1 MVVVEEA
8 KNVNL
13 PLLRTIF
20 LKERQRTFTEQNTS
34 EFKLEDFDKQTQGEY
49 ILSALIDDIP
59 VGFISIWIPNNF
71 IHHLYVDNAY
81 QGKNIGTQLLKGA
94 IQKTAFP
101 ITLKCLVSNT
111 KAINFYLRKGFVE
124 KSRGQSGNGTYI
136 LFELTKEI
144 Q

>member
-59 VGFISIWIPNNF
+59 VGFISIWMPNNF

-81 QGKNIGTQLLKGA
+81 QGKNIGTQLLKAA

-111 KAINFYLRKGFVE
+111 KAIDFYLRKGFVE

>member
-59 VGFISIWIPNNF
+59 VGFISIWMPNNF
-71 IHHLYVDNAY
+71 IHHLSSLTV
-81 QGKNIGTQLLKGA
+81 
-94 IQKTAFP
+94 TA
-101 ITLKCLVSNT
+101 
-111 KAINFYLRKGFVE
+111 R
-124 KSRGQSGNGTYI
+124 
-136 LFELTKEI
+136 
-144 Q
+144 

>member
-59 VGFISIWIPNNF
+59 VGFISIWMPNNF

-81 QGKNIGTQLLKGA
+81 QGKNIGTQLLKAA

-136 LFELTKEI
+136 LFKLTKEI

>member
-20 LKERQRTFTEQNTS
+20 LKERQRTFTEQDTS

-59 VGFISIWIPNNF
+59 VGFISIWMPNNF

-81 QGKNIGTQLLKGA
+81 QGKNIGTQLLKAA

-124 KSRGQSGNGTYI
+124 KSKGQSGNGTYI

>member
-59 VGFISIWIPNNF
+59 VGFISIWMPNNF

-81 QGKNIGTQLLKGA
+81 QGKNIGTQLLKA
-94 IQKTAFP
+94 TIQKTAFP

-111 KAINFYLRKGFVE
+111 KATNFYLRKGFVE

>member
-81 QGKNIGTQLLKGA
+81 QGKNIGTQLLKAA

-111 KAINFYLRKGFVE
+111 KAIDFYLRKGFVE

-136 LFELTKEI
+136 LFKLTKEI

>member
-59 VGFISIWIPNNF
+59 VGFISIWMPNNF

>member
-8 KNVNL
+8 KKVNL

-59 VGFISIWIPNNF
+59 VGFISIWMPNNF

-81 QGKNIGTQLLKGA
+81 QGKNIGTQLLKA
-94 IQKTAFP
+94 TIQKTAFP

-111 KAINFYLRKGFVE
+111 KAIDFYLRKGFVE

>member
-81 QGKNIGTQLLKGA
+81 QGKNIGTQLLKGT

-124 KSRGQSGNGTYI
+124 KSRGQSSNGTYI

>member
-59 VGFISIWIPNNF
+59 VGFISIWMPNNF

-81 QGKNIGTQLLKGA
+81 QGKNIGTQLLKA
-94 IQKTAFP
+94 TIQKTAFP

>member
-20 LKERQRTFTEQNTS
+20 LKERQRTFAEQDTS

-59 VGFISIWIPNNF
+59 VGFISIWMPNNF

>member
-20 LKERQRTFTEQNTS
+20 LKERQRIFTEQDTS

-59 VGFISIWIPNNF
+59 VGFISIWMPNNF

-81 QGKNIGTQLLKGA
+81 QGKNIGTQLLKAA

-111 KAINFYLRKGFVE
+111 KAIDFYLRKGFVE

>member
-20 LKERQRTFTEQNTS
+20 LKERQRTFTEQDTS

-59 VGFISIWIPNNF
+59 VGFISIWMPNNF
-71 IHHLYVDNAY
+71 LHHVYVDNES
-81 QGKNIGTQLLKGA
+81 QGKNIGTQLLKAA

>member
-20 LKERQRTFTEQNTS
+20 LKERQRTFTEQDTS

-59 VGFISIWIPNNF
+59 VGFISIWMPNNF

-81 QGKNIGTQLLKGA
+81 QGKNIGTQLLKA
-94 IQKTAFP
+94 TIQKTAFP

-124 KSRGQSGNGTYI
+124 KSRGQSSNGTYI